1 MANNDLTF
9 NQIST
14 VLTDIV
20 QQATGQTVIAPVDAK
35 EFVTVGQLALKAGY
49 DPLLQAI
56 SQVLSRTIFS
66 VRPYSRKFKG
76 LEVSN
81 QRFGNWTRK
90 LNISDASWVDTPRFE
105 LVDGQSIDQYT
116 VHKPNILQTN
126 FYGSNVF
133 DLEPITIFK
142 DQLDCAFESAD
153 EFARFISMIM
163 SNASDRIE
171 QAHENIAR
179 ATIGNL
185 IGAKVQYDSDN
196 VIHLLTEYNTLTGL
210 SLTAKTVYQPD
221 NFVGFMQWVWSRL
234 ENISD
239 MMTERSLK
247 FHINVTGKEIM
258 RHTPKERQRVY
269 MYAPA
274 RHQITSRVLAD
285 TYHDNLM
292 RFAYTETV
300 NFWQNID
307 SPTDVKVKPV
317 YLKNDGTII
326 EGEAET
332 VNNVFAVIT
341 DAETMGYTVVNQWS
355 ATSPFNAAGGYT
367 NYFWHFTD
375 RYLTDF
381 TENAVVLV
389 LD

>member
-9 NQIST
+9 NQIAT

-20 QQATGQTVIAPVDAK
+20 KQATGQEVLTPVDAK
-35 EFVTVGQLALKAGY
+35 EFVTVGQTALKAGY
-49 DPLLQAI
+49 DPLLNAI

-66 VRPYSRKFKG
+66 IRPYSRKFKG

-90 LNISDASWVDTPRFE
+90 LNISDGDWVDTPRFE
-105 LVDGQSIDQYT
+105 LTDGQSIDQYK
-116 VHKPNILQTN
+116 VNKPNILQTN

-185 IGAKVQYDSDN
+185 IGAKVQYDTDN

-210 SLTAKTVYQPD
+210 SLTAQTVYQPD
-221 NFVGFMQWVWSRL
+221 NFVGFMQWVWSRIEAL
-234 ENISD
+234 SD

-247 FHINVTGKEIM
+247 FHINITDKPIM

-307 SPTDVKVKPV
+307 DPTGVKVKPV
-317 YLKNDGTII
+317 YLKTDGTII
-326 EGEAET
+326 EGDAET
-332 VNNVFAVIT
+332 VSNVFAVIT

-355 ATSPFNAAGGYT
+355 GTSPFNAAGGYT

-381 TENAVVLV
+381 TENAVIML

>member
-1 MANNDLTF
+1 MASNDLTF
-9 NQIST
+9 NQIAT

-20 QQATGQTVIAPVDAK
+20 KQATGQEVITPVDAK
-35 EFVTVGQLALKAGY
+35 EFVSVGQTALKVGY
-49 DPLLQAI
+49 DPLLNAI

-66 VRPYSRKFKG
+66 VRPYSRKFQG

-90 LNISDASWVDTPRFE
+90 LNISDGDWVDTPRFE
-105 LVDGQSIDQYT
+105 LTDGQSIDQYK
-116 VHKPNILQTN
+116 VNKPNILQTN

-142 DQLDCAFESAD
+142 DQLDCAFESAE

-171 QAHENIAR
+171 QAHENVAR

-185 IGAKVQYDSDN
+185 IGAKVQYDTDN

-210 SLTAKTVYQPD
+210 SLTAQTVYQPD
-221 NFVGFMQWVWSRL
+221 NFVGFIQWVWSRL

-247 FHINVTGKEIM
+247 YHINVTNKPIM
-258 RHTPKERQRVY
+258 RHTPRERQRVY

-307 SPTDVKVKPV
+307 TPTDVKVKPV

-326 EGEAET
+326 EGDTET

-355 ATSPFNAAGGYT
+355 GTSPFNAAGGYT

-381 TENAVVLV
+381 TENAVVLL